1 VARPRATLAV
11 VLPGAAS
18 PRRTLLAVALGAV
31 GGLLARALFPGHPRL
46 ALAVGWVAEPLGQ
59 LFLRLLSL
67 VAAPLLV
74 AALASAL
81 AALEP
86 RELARLGSRLLLLTA
101 AGAAVATLLGLVLF
115 RLLLAG
121 QGPLP
126 VGPLPA
132 EGEAP
137 APLRLVML
145 LVPPSPV
152 QSPAGLAVLF
162 GLAILLGLAARRPTP
177 LGAAVRARVAG
188 LLRLASWLV
197 DGLLR
202 LAPLGAAALL
212 FAASARLGAEALG
225 RVAGYA
231 GAVLLG
237 LALQLFL
244 VYGLAVRWLAGMS
257 PRAFLRGSRL
267 ALTTAFATSSSAAT
281 LPVALRVAEE
291 ELLLP
296 GPAARLVLTAGA
308 AANQHG
314 TALFEGVTLLFLAQA
329 GGVKLSALQELGVV
343 AVALL
348 SGLGGAG
355 VPGGSLPVLAALC
368 GMLGIPVGGLGLLV
382 GVDRLLDMAR
392 TTVNVAGDLV
402 LAAIAAR
409 GLPRPAGP
417 TVAPVGHRK

>member
-1 VARPRATLAV
+1 MPRPRATLAA
-11 VLPGAAS
+11 VLLGAA
-18 PRRTLLAVALGAV
+18 
-31 GGLLARALFPGHPRL
+31 GGLLARALLPGDPRL
-46 ALAVGWVAEPLGQ
+46 GLAVAGVAEPLGQ

-67 VAAPLLV
+67 IAAPLLV

-81 AALEP
+81 AVLEL
-86 RELARLGSRLLLLTA
+86 RELSRLGGRLLLLTA
-101 AGAAVATLLGLVLF
+101 AGAAVATALGVGLF
-115 RLLLAG
+115 WLFLSG

-126 VGPLPA
+126 AAPLPG
-132 EGEAP
+132 EGEAS
-137 APLRLVML
+137 APLRLVRL
-145 LVPPSPV
+145 LLPPSPV
-152 QSPAGLAVLF
+152 QSPAGLALLF

-177 LGAAVRARVAG
+177 LGAAVRVRVDG
-188 LLRLASWLV
+188 LLRLAAWLV
-197 DGLLR
+197 DRLLR

-237 LALQLFL
+237 LAVQLFL
-244 VYGLAVRWLAGMS
+244 VHGLAVRALAGMS
-257 PRAFLRGSRL
+257 PRAFWRGSRL
-267 ALTTAFATSSSAAT
+267 ALATAFATSSSAAT

-291 ELLLP
+291 ELHLP

-314 TALFEGVTLLFLAQA
+314 TALFEGVTLLFLAEA
-329 GGVKLSALQELGVV
+329 GGVELSAAQQLGVV
-343 AVALL
+343 AIALL

-368 GMLGIPVGGLGLLV
+368 GMLGIPAGGLGLLV

-409 GLPRPAGP
+409 GATAARPA
-417 TVAPVGHRK
+417 VAPLEHGK